1 MEAKRRLLLV
11 DDDPSLLETLG
22 DFLAF
27 EGYTVECAASG
38 EEALVKLRPF
48 RPDLVILDMSMPGMG
63 GKGFLERVTNPDG
76 TTQYPILVL
85 TARSLMAEYFA
96 DKNIAGF
103 IAKPCDPEDLQAE
116 INRILFETANDGAR
130 DEAPAPARKL
140 VLAEGDP
147 VFRTRLQAELSRAGF
162 EVTPAQNGGEAVE
175 QCVLSEPDAL
185 VIRLE
190 TPGMS
195 ADEAIATLRRL
206 PRTKGIKAV
215 VYGLDLPEAQLSHVA
230 NLDLPDR
237 CLLKD
242 LSVDALVAR
251 VTDLTGGE

>member
-1 MEAKRRLLLV
+1 MDTKRKLLLV

-22 DFLAF
+22 DFLTF

-38 EEALVKLRPF
+38 EEALVKMRPF
-48 RPDLVILDMSMPGMG
+48 QPDLVILDMSMPGMG

-76 TTQYPILVL
+76 TTLYPILVL
-85 TARSLMAEYFA
+85 TARSTMAEYFA

-103 IAKPCDPEDLQAE
+103 IAKPCDPGDLHAE
-116 INRILFETANDGAR
+116 ISRILFETANDGAHT
-130 DEAPAPARKL
+130 APPASLRRL

-147 VFRTRLQAELSRAGF
+147 VFRERLRAELSRAGF
-162 EVTPAQNGGEAVE
+162 DVTPAQNGGEAVE
-175 QCVLSEPDAL
+175 QCVLVEPDAL

-195 ADEAIATLRRL
+195 ADEVIATLRRL
-206 PRTKGIKAV
+206 PRSKGLKAV

-242 LSVDALVAR
+242 LAVDALIDR
-251 VTDLTGGE
+251 VMALTGGD